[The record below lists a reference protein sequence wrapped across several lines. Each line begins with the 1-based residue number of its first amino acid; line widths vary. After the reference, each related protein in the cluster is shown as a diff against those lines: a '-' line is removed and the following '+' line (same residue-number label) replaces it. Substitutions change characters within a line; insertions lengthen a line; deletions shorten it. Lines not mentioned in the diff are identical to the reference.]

1 MQFIV
6 DKNVRKEVVDF
17 LKAKGYDV
25 ISLTAGLEDEKIAQT
40 AKETKRILLTHDQHF
55 ANILA
60 YPPKEYSGII
70 RIKIHPPTAD
80 SIINALENLFQKLS
94 TKQIDKKLIILE
106 KNGFRIR

>member
-6 DKNVRKEVVDF
+6 DENVRKEVVDF
-17 LKAKGYDV
+17 LRTQDQDV
-25 ISLTAGLEDEKIAQT
+25 MSLPAGLEDERIAQI

-70 RIKIHPPTAD
+70 CIKIHPPNAEA
-80 SIINALENLFQKLS
+80 IINALENLFQKLPS
-94 TKQIDKKLIILE
+94 KQMDKRLIILE